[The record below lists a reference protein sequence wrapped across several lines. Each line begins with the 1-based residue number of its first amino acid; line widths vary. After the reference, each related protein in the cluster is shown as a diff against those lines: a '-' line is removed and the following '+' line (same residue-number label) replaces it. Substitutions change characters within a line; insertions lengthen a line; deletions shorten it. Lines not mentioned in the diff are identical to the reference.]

1 MKFGVVV
8 GNIVSIFEYK
18 DDYERFTYMM
28 RSMSKIVKLM
38 SPEEWVNNMS
48 PLSVFVMFGIVN
60 ELFKESTFNRRP
72 ISEKH
77 HLPSF
82 FGE

>member
-48 PLSVFVMFGIVN
+48 QYEYMKNYIERL
-60 ELFKESTFNRRP
+60 
-72 ISEKH
+72 
-77 HLPSF
+77 
-82 FGE
+82 